1 MSSQWSIKYR
11 PQDLGGVFG
20 QEPVV
25 KELRARSKSNT
36 FPNAILFKGLFG
48 TGKTTLAQIVAMN
61 ANCRNKDKDGNA
73 CKECASCKSISEE
86 KFNRDTQVL
95 DGSLLGG
102 KDDMT
107 DFLENVEQP
116 PLYDPKRILIIEE
129 ADQLSKSAI
138 NALHKVLEKPRPNL
152 MFILLSMTASGV
164 PSSIVSRCQTF
175 NLKKVSIS
183 QVMYYLK
190 SLLEKENLWNDKSIP
205 DEFKMQG
212 LAKIAEVCDGSLR
225 EAVQLL
231 ERAVIGK
238 YFTLKELQ
246 ENLNIQDES
255 ESLGFIE
262 DLLSLSPNAFKR
274 LDEVDTTAVSEFVAF
289 NSTVISGITS
299 LMSSGYSKNEYFESR
314 NRAIGNHKNFGLLI
328 KTWESI
334 LQQSKPYIRKSEIA
348 ILLSRFYDNAK
359 NQTKVPDGLTIR
371 HDSSIRTRGQ

>member
-11 PQDLGGVFG
+11 PQDLNGVFG
-20 QEPVV
+20 QDPIV
-25 KELRARSKSNT
+25 KELKARSKSNT
-36 FPNAILFKGLFG
+36 FASASLFKGPFG

-95 DGSLLGG
+95 DSSILGG
-102 KDDMT
+102 KDDMS

-164 PSSIVSRCQTF
+164 PPSIVSRCQTY

-190 SLLEKENLWNDKSIP
+190 SILEKEGVWEDKLVP

-212 LAKIAEVCDGSLR
+212 LAKIAEASDGSLR

-231 ERAVIGK
+231 ERAVTGK

-246 ENLNIQDES
+246 ENLNIQDEA
-255 ESLGFIE
+255 ESFGFIE
-262 DLLSLSPNAFKR
+262 DVLTLSPNAFKR
-274 LDEVDTTAVSEFVAF
+274 IEEIDNTAIGEFISF
-289 NSTVISGITS
+289 TSTVIS
-299 LMSSGYSKNEYFESR
+299 
-314 NRAIGNHKNFGLLI
+314 
-328 KTWESI
+328 
-334 LQQSKPYIRKSEIA
+334 
-348 ILLSRFYDNAK
+348 
-359 NQTKVPDGLTIR
+359 
-371 HDSSIRTRGQ
+371 